1 MCGIV
6 GRINLEQGEP
16 VPAELIEKMCASLAH
31 RGPDDSGVY
40 TDGHIA
46 LGHRRL
52 SIQDLSSAARQ
63 PMSMDGNVWITFNGE
78 IYNFLEL
85 RKSLEELGYSFKTTS
100 DTEVILA
107 LYREYGE
114 DCLSRLRGMFAFA
127 IWDKPR
133 KRLFLARDRVG
144 KKPLYYYNDGRKFV
158 FASEI
163 KAILQNE
170 DIDKKINGPALYD
183 YFTYGYIPDPK
194 SIFENILKLEPGHY
208 IVIENSSFRKNQYW
222 DLSFRSITA
231 INEEALAEELLA
243 ILYKSVKLRMI
254 SDVPLGAFLSGGIDS
269 SAVVAL
275 MSQAATQDVTTFTI
289 GFDSPEFD
297 EVHFARSTASIFKTK
312 HNEFTVKQNVLNILP
327 MLAREFDE
335 PFADPSSVP
344 TYYISQVARRV
355 VTVAL
360 SGDGGDEAFAGYN
373 KYHLDALENKFRSL
387 IPSFVR
393 HLAIAPI
400 YSALSR
406 YYWTLPSKP
415 LTLMRALASS
425 PDRGFYL
432 SNSIFPPLILR
443 KLFTPEAMQMISGY
457 DPFSVIE
464 GHYNKADADD
474 HLSRILYADM
484 KTYLPGDILVKADR
498 MSMAHSLELRAPF
511 LDHELLETVAQI
523 PYWLKY
529 QKGQKKYIL
538 KKAMAPLLSE
548 DILTRKKMGFTPPT
562 GEWFRTELKQFTE
575 ETLLSPDSRITTY
588 FDPDAVRRV
597 WERHQLRKRDCG
609 VFFWT
614 LLMFELWHRE
624 YLG

>member
-1 MCGIV
+1 
-6 GRINLEQGEP
+6 
-16 VPAELIEKMCASLAH
+16 
-31 RGPDDSGVY
+31 
-40 TDGHIA
+40 
-46 LGHRRL
+46 
-52 SIQDLSSAARQ
+52 
-63 PMSMDGNVWITFNGE
+63 
-78 IYNFLEL
+78 
-85 RKSLEELGYSFKTTS
+85 
-100 DTEVILA
+100 
-107 LYREYGE
+107 
-114 DCLSRLRGMFAFA
+114 
-127 IWDKPR
+127 
-133 KRLFLARDRVG
+133 
-144 KKPLYYYNDGRKFV
+144 
-158 FASEI
+158 
-163 KAILQNE
+163 
-170 DIDKKINGPALYD
+170 
-183 YFTYGYIPDPK
+183 
-194 SIFENILKLEPGHY
+194 
-208 IVIENSSFRKNQYW
+208 
-222 DLSFRSITA
+222 
-231 INEEALAEELLA
+231 
-243 ILYKSVKLRMI
+243 
-254 SDVPLGAFLSGGIDS
+254 
-269 SAVVAL
+269 
-275 MSQAATQDVTTFTI
+275 
-289 GFDSPEFD
+289 
-297 EVHFARSTASIFKTK
+297 
-312 HNEFTVKQNVLNILP
+312 